1 MALSEVLEAEAGPH
15 RHGLTQIA
23 PEIVRWHLVHQLS
36 DRVSDALASF
46 LVVAEASTDR
56 CRKRYRRGRVRLR
69 THRDSMEMIG
79 LIAIGATGR
88 GALTRGG
95 GGWIFEIE
103 LQAQSTLL
111 LG

>member
-1 MALSEVLEAEAGPH
+1 
-15 RHGLTQIA
+15 
-23 PEIVRWHLVHQLS
+23 
-36 DRVSDALASF
+36 
-46 LVVAEASTDR
+46 
-56 CRKRYRRGRVRLR
+56 
-69 THRDSMEMIG
+69 MEMIG